1 MDEEALKTA
10 MLMNLIAAACGASEK
25 TRSDSESAVV
35 NAVLGAFGDLC
46 KPEEKPKKGTTVK
59 SSTTHKSQHANVSD
73 RLPTDHLQ
81 YAEFVDELFSRIKDK
96 IIDKGGQYVGNRPVL
111 DAVMTQTKRKFPIV
125 PRMSLRKDVLHTIL
139 TLADKHQVALL
150 QHGLLT
156 KDVEDRL
163 TDMIIYDIMALY
175 LMSDKAKEFYK
186 LA

>member
-10 MLMNLIAAACGASEK
+10 MLMNLVATACGADEK
-25 TRSDSESAVV
+25 TKSDSETAIV
-35 NAVLGAFGDLC
+35 NAMLDAFSDLYKLEERSKGDVAT
-46 KPEEKPKKGTTVK
+46 KPNATPKT
-59 SSTTHKSQHANVSD
+59 QHINRPD
-73 RLPTDHLQ
+73 KLPTDHLQ
-81 YAEFVDELFSRIKDK
+81 YAEFVDGLFSRIKDK

-111 DAVMTQTKRKFPIV
+111 DAVMTQTKRKFPVV

-175 LMSDKAKEFYK
+175 LLSDKAKEFYK